1 MERQSIVFVE
11 NYELNTFKEIF
22 CIPERLDVYS
32 YMPVLGLQTR
42 ILCVLQFCKI
52 FSNCNLQIVQI
63 LQFCKYL
70 KYILNIL
77 YQYLRKYKDSSLNQF
92 TIMKL

>member
-1 MERQSIVFVE
+1 MGRQSILFVE

-52 FSNCNLQIVQI
+52 FSNYNFQILQI
-63 LQFCKYL
+63 LQFFKHL
-70 KYILNIL
+70 KYNFSIL
-77 YQYLRKYKDSSLNQF
+77 YQYLRKIK
-92 TIMKL
+92 TPV

>member
-1 MERQSIVFVE
+1 MGRQSILFVE

-42 ILCVLQFCKI
+42 ILYVLQFCKI
-52 FSNCNLQIVQI
+52 FSNYNLQILQI
-63 LQFCKYL
+63 LQFCKHL
-70 KYILNIL
+70 KYTLSIL
-77 YQYLRKYKDSSLNQF
+77 YQYLRKIK
-92 TIMKL
+92 TPV